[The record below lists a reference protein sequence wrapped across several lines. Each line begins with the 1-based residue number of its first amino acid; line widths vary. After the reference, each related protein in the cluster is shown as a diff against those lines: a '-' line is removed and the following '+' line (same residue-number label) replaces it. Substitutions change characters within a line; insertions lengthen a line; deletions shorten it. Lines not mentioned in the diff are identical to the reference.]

1 MPVKTDIEAVDKALK
16 PIEADLARI
25 KEHPLFRGVF
35 LEIELDTG
43 TPKRITHGL
52 GRPWQGWFV
61 TRTDADASPYEVN
74 AASTD
79 RKREIWLQAGGNV
92 SLTIYLF

>member
-1 MPVKTDIEAVDKALK
+1 MAVKTDNEAVDKALR

-25 KEHPLFRGVF
+25 KEHPLFRGVY
-35 LEIELDTG
+35 LDVDLVTG

-61 TRTDADASPYEVN
+61 TRNDADTGPYEVN
-74 AASTD
+74 RSSTD
-79 RKREIWLQAGGNV
+79 RKRELWLQAGGNV